1 MRIYVH
7 INMYMSNQL
16 TQSYLKALELVNLSH
31 LSKESGR
38 AYRTLQAYR
47 MGDRRVTEQAAQEL
61 AGYLRERSQDFVDA
75 ADTLDAAQPKG
86 GKDE

>member
-1 MRIYVH
+1 MNVH
-7 INMYMSNQL
+7 IIMRMSNKL
-16 TQSYLKALELVNLSH
+16 TQSYLEALELVNLSH

-61 AGYLRERSQDFVDA
+61 AGYLRERSQDFVHA
-75 ADTLDAAQPKG
+75 ADALEAALPKG

>member
-1 MRIYVH
+1 MNVH
-7 INMYMSNQL
+7 INMYMTKQL
-16 TQSYLKALELVNLSH
+16 TQTYLRALELVNLSH

-47 MGDRRVTEQAAQEL
+47 MGDRRVTERAVQEL
-61 AGYLRERSQDFVDA
+61 AGYLRERSQDFVQA
-75 ADTLDAAQPKG
+75 ADSLVAALPKG

>member
-1 MRIYVH
+1 
-7 INMYMSNQL
+7 MYMPSQL

-31 LSKESGR
+31 LSKETGR

-47 MGDRRVTEQAAQEL
+47 MGDRRVTEKAAEEL
-61 AGYLRERSQDFVDA
+61 AEYLRARSRAFVHA
-75 ADTLDAAQPKG
+75 ADTLEAALPKG